1 MSHKRL
7 TRLASL
13 LAVVLT
19 MQMLL
24 AACDL
29 NPSKTPSPGPTATGV
44 AAAASPTT
52 VAMAATPTA
61 AVMAASPTTAVV
73 MTPTQAVVMTPTMA
87 MTPTTAMPVSPT
99 MALTPTTALPV
110 TPTQAMVMT
119 PTATIDNSAPTVSR
133 PLLSFANFTVPDT
146 SVKPAI
152 LAYTAAADLSDVQN
166 PAQYTLSDAQK
177 ALLAKNLF
185 VVSPPAADA
194 QRYPAGLKEFYQ
206 IYEASRY
213 GSEPVFVSSDSIL
226 HVYHLVF
233 DKMLR
238 DLETTK
244 LTGELIILND
254 AMLRVSDAQHTE
266 VVKLNNP
273 DLTAA
278 SEQLVAYFAVADK
291 LVNAASVTP
300 AYVSD
305 KVNAELTLINAHA
318 GIAPSNIL
326 ANYTED
332 YGQYVPRGHYTRT
345 PALQQYFKAMIWYGR
360 ITFRQEIASETLS
373 AVLLSEL
380 LGIQQTLHSGPI
392 LDHWKNIYEPT
403 VFIVGKA
410 DDLSYFDYQPAIQA
424 VYGSATPALQELTD
438 PAKLATFQAAINK
451 MPPPLINSMI
461 IFATEDKIK
470 ATKGLRMMG
479 QRFTLDEY
487 VIGQLTWR
495 NVGTPLPDGN
505 PDVVRW
511 LPRALDVPAAMGSDE
526 ALNIITNGTQLDYGQ
541 GQGKAALHYDTQMQK
556 VRQNAATLSTGDW
569 TQNLYWSWLYTLK
582 PLTAAVPS
590 GYPSFMTNE
599 AWQDKQLTTYLG
611 SYTELKHDTILYA
624 KQSMAEL
631 GGGPPTIVKG
641 YVEPQPDL
649 YARLTGLTQ
658 LTIDGLKSR
667 SLIDPAT
674 EQRLTSVR
682 DVASQMLTITLK
694 ELQNQPLTD
703 DEYTFIMFYGGTI
716 ENITLSTADPQCDP
730 ATPPDQCQAGRPA
743 DLSQFDSALAAD
755 IASDPNGNALQETT
769 GRPYEIYAVVPIDGK
784 KVLSRGAVFSQYEF
798 VVPSSGRL
806 TDEAWKAQ
814 LDAGKA
820 PDFADWTKSY
830 AIQK

>member
-7 TRLASL
+7 SRLASL
-13 LAVVLT
+13 LAMVLT
-19 MQMLL
+19 IQMLL

-29 NPSKTPSPGPTATGV
+29 NPSKATPTAPAATATSA

-52 VAMAATPTA
+52 LALAATPTTA
-61 AVMAASPTTAVV
+61 MMAASPTAALEQPSPTSEQAAASPTEA
-73 MTPTQAVVMTPTMA
+73 MAITPTE
-87 MTPTTAMPVSPT
+87 AMPV
-99 MALTPTTALPV
+99 
-110 TPTQAMVMT
+110 T
-119 PTATIDNSAPTVSR
+119 PTATIDNSAPTVNR
-133 PLLSFANFTVPDT
+133 PLLSFAKFNVPNV
-146 SVKPAI
+146 SVKASVAP
-152 LAYTAAADLSDVQN
+152 YTVKPDLSDVAN
-166 PAQYTLSDAQK
+166 PAQYSLSNAAQ

-185 VVSPPAADA
+185 VVSPLASGDS
-194 QRYPAGLKEFYQ
+194 QRYPSGLKEFYQ
-206 IYEASRY
+206 VYEAGRY
-213 GSEPVFVSSDSIL
+213 GDEPVFVTSDSIL

-238 DLETTK
+238 DLESNK
-244 LTGELIILND
+244 LTGELTILND
-254 AMLRVSDAQHTE
+254 AMLRVSDAQHSD

-278 SEQLVAYFAVADK
+278 SERLVAYFAVADK
-291 LVNAASVTP
+291 LINPNSQTP
-300 AYVSD
+300 AYVSQ
-305 KVNAELTLINAHA
+305 KVNAEVGLINNHA
-318 GIAPSNIL
+318 GIAPSNIF
-326 ANYTED
+326 AKYMED
-332 YGQYVPRGHYTRT
+332 YGQYNPRGHYTRSE
-345 PALQQYFKAMIWYGR
+345 ALQHYFRAMIWYGR
-360 ITFRQEIASETLS
+360 MTFRQQDASETLS
-373 AVLLSEL
+373 AILLSEL
-380 LGIQQTLHSGPI
+380 LGTQQTLRSGPI
-392 LDHWKNIYEPT
+392 LDHWRNIYEPT

-410 DDLSYFDYQPAIQA
+410 DDLSYFDYQPAIKA
-424 VYGSATPALQELTD
+424 VYGSDTPALQDLAD
-438 PAKLATFQAAINK
+438 PAKLTTFQGAIDK
-451 MPPPLINSMI
+451 MPSPLINSM
-461 IFATEDKIK
+461 FVYATQDKTK
-470 ATKGLRMMG
+470 VTKGLRMMG

-495 NVGTPLPDGN
+495 NVGTAKPDGN

-526 ALNIITNGTQLDYGQ
+526 ALNIIAQGTQLDYGQ
-541 GQGKAALHYDTQMQK
+541 GQGPAALHYDTQMQK
-556 VRQNAATLSTGDW
+556 VRQNISALNVNDW
-569 TQNLYWSWLYTLK
+569 TQNLYWSWLYTINSLVTPK
-582 PLTAAVPS
+582 PS
-590 GYPSFMTNE
+590 GYPSFMTNQ

-641 YVEPQPDL
+641 YVEPQPEL
-649 YARLTGLTQ
+649 YARLSALTQ

-667 SLIDPAT
+667 NLLDQPI
-674 EQRLTSVR
+674 EQRLTNVK
-682 DVASQMLTITLK
+682 DAVSQMLTISLK

-703 DEYTFIMFYGGTI
+703 DEYTFIMYYGGTI
-716 ENITLSTADPQCDP
+716 EGITISTADPQCDP
-730 ATPPDQCQAGRPA
+730 NTPPDQCQGRLTDAG
-743 DLSQFDSALAAD
+743 QFDAALAAD

-784 KVLSRGAVFSQYEF
+784 KVLSRGAVFSHYEF

-820 PDFADWTKSY
+820 PAFADWTKSY